1 MAEDLDGSDV
11 WRTAAGG
18 CLAEVKRWANGLQSF
33 SEKRPAQ
40 YANQNIDAFK
50 LQDKITSVEPVDNKM
65 AVWVRMVARQAPSP
79 EEALGLPSNATS
91 IRSDITDT
99 FSCESRIY
107 GYYAD
112 VDNDCQLFHV
122 CLPVQFA
129 NGKEQTFK
137 WSFICPEETVFNQE
151 SFTCT
156 RPEDAIACEEAP
168 QYYSLNEGFGQTDRP
183 FEPSPAPSAAET
195 TQPQ

>member
-1 MAEDLDGSDV
+1 MCTLHRIIS
-11 WRTAAGG
+11 
-18 CLAEVKRWANGLQSF
+18 
-33 SEKRPAQ
+33 
-40 YANQNIDAFK
+40 
-50 LQDKITSVEPVDNKM
+50 TSVL
-65 AVWVRMVARQAPSP
+65 AIVALSSFVVAYPKIRVERQAPGP

-91 IRSDITDT
+91 IRSEITDS

-112 VDNDCQLFHV
+112 VDNECQLFHV

-129 NGKEQTFK
+129 DGKEKIFK

-156 RPEDAIACEEAP
+156 RPEDAVACEESP
-168 QYYSLNEGFGQTDRP
+168 QYYSLNEEFGRTDRP
-183 FEPSPAPSAAET
+183 IEPSPSPADGET
-195 TQPQ
+195 TLQ

>member
-1 MAEDLDGSDV
+1 
-11 WRTAAGG
+11 
-18 CLAEVKRWANGLQSF
+18 
-33 SEKRPAQ
+33 
-40 YANQNIDAFK
+40 
-50 LQDKITSVEPVDNKM
+50 
-65 AVWVRMVARQAPSP
+65 VARQAPSP

-91 IRSDITDT
+91 IRSDIADT

-137 WSFICPEETVFNQE
+137 WSFICPEETVFNQVILH
-151 SFTCT
+151 STT
-156 RPEDAIACEEAP
+156 IEEP
-168 QYYSLNEGFGQTDRP
+168 K
-183 FEPSPAPSAAET
+183 
-195 TQPQ
+195 

>member
-1 MAEDLDGSDV
+1 MSNLWHYISICPDGLCKTMKSLA
-11 WRTAAGG
+11 RTVCVPVEIESRTSRIHMN
-18 CLAEVKRWANGLQSF
+18 CL
-33 SEKRPAQ
+33 
-40 YANQNIDAFK
+40 FK
-50 LQDKITSVEPVDNKM
+50 
-65 AVWVRMVARQAPSP
+65 VARQAPSP

-129 NGKEQTFK
+129 DGKEQTFK
-137 WSFICPEETVFNQE
+137 WSFICPEETVFNQVIH
-151 SFTCT
+151 SNT
-156 RPEDAIACEEAP
+156 IEEP
-168 QYYSLNEGFGQTDRP
+168 N
-183 FEPSPAPSAAET
+183 
-195 TQPQ
+195 